1 MDIVSL
7 PAKWRREAAVQPR
20 ISSNDVD
27 IRFTL
32 TRCADELELA
42 YHQDRHDGEFHKGC
56 RFCDWEREHNEHY
69 PDG

>member
-1 MDIVSL
+1 MDITQL
-7 PAKWRREAAVQPR
+7 PAHWRGQVKFT
-20 ISSNDVD
+20 DVAKGEV
-27 IRFTL
+27 L

-42 YHQDRHDGEFHKGC
+42 YHQDRRAGEFREGC